1 MNVLYDITVLGMG
14 QQQKISRTG
23 VFRVVD
29 NVAINLLQNSG
40 VQLTLCAD
48 TSLNVTAF
56 ACQYIN
62 ETKSYKNASFLYP
75 PDYTKRLKY
84 LNYQNLILQKLIQN
98 NSNIKLSEKIWLK
111 SNLKR
116 IQFLNKLTSTESI
129 SKKEIQK
136 HSIYH
141 SPFFAISNN
150 IKSAGLKSIFLTVY
164 DLIPIK
170 YPHFFEEKMTW
181 SVKNALSNITPETWV
196 FCISNSTKNDLL
208 NYMGNKINPG
218 KVIVTELAAS
228 EMFYKSSDKEYN
240 KYIQHKY
247 SIPNLPY
254 ILSLCTLEPRKN
266 ILTAIRSFAKM
277 IEQEHIAD
285 LNLVLVGTKGW
296 NFDQIFEE
304 IDNSKNLKN
313 RIIITG
319 FIPDE
324 DLAAI
329 YSDALFFVYP
339 SFYEGFGLPLLEAM
353 RCGIPVITSNTS
365 SLPEVVGNAGI
376 MIDPTDEDALSAAML
391 ALYQNKELRK
401 SLSEKSI
408 NRAVQFNWARCAQET
423 INAYSLSLI

>member
-1 MNVLYDITVLGMG
+1 
-14 QQQKISRTG
+14 
-23 VFRVVD
+23 
-29 NVAINLLQNSG
+29 
-40 VQLTLCAD
+40 
-48 TSLNVTAF
+48 
-56 ACQYIN
+56 
-62 ETKSYKNASFLYP
+62 
-75 PDYTKRLKY
+75 
-84 LNYQNLILQKLIQN
+84 
-98 NSNIKLSEKIWLK
+98 
-111 SNLKR
+111 
-116 IQFLNKLTSTESI
+116 
-129 SKKEIQK
+129 
-136 HSIYH
+136 
-141 SPFFAISNN
+141 
-150 IKSAGLKSIFLTVY
+150 
-164 DLIPIK
+164 
-170 YPHFFEEKMTW
+170 
-181 SVKNALSNITPETWV
+181 
-196 FCISNSTKNDLL
+196 
-208 NYMGNKINPG
+208 MGNKINPG

-304 IDNSKNLKN
+304 IDNSKKLKN

-319 FIPDE
+319 FIPDQ

-339 SFYEGFGLPLLEAM
+339 SFYEGFGLPPLEAM

-376 MIDPTDEDALSAAML
+376 MIEPTDEDALSAAML
-391 ALYQNKELRK
+391 AIYQNSELRK
-401 SLSEKSI
+401 SLTEKSLF
-408 NRAVQFNWARCAQET
+408 RASQFSWAKCAQET
-423 INAYSLSLI
+423 INAYSQSLI